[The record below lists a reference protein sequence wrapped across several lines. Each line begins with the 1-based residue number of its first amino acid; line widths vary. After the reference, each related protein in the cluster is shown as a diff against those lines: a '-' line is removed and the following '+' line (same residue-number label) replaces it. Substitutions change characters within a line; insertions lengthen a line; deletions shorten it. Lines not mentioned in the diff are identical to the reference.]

1 MSQLVTFDNNIFYV
15 WKESQKL
22 INDFVI
28 TNNLKFNYTNI
39 VLVLLGRYLFI
50 ILCSV
55 TFLNANSQTGLGI
68 NTIVIDPG
76 HGGKDPGAI
85 SPNKNYEK
93 TVVLKVSL
101 LLGDLIKK
109 AYPEVE
115 VIYTRDDDRFIGLA
129 KRAKIANEIGADL
142 FISVHANAVDN
153 SSANGFETWVL
164 GLHKSKA
171 ALEVAKFENSAILM
185 EENNEQTYSEFNP
198 NDPDAYIALS
208 MRQNAFLDQSLILAN
223 SIQKDCQN
231 KLGLRNR
238 GVKQAGFMVL
248 YRATMPAVLLE
259 LGFLSNSKDE
269 KLLISQSGQLKLAKH
284 IFEGFKSYKGKYDG
298 VDKSLDVDKLV
309 QQEIEHD
316 SESSLLLDG
325 KVFKVQLATSS
336 SKIPTLA
343 ENFNGLKDVEVYLSG
358 KFFKYTYGNC
368 KDYNSAGN
376 KLKEAQNAGYNTA
389 FIIAFENG
397 KRKDWEKL

>member
-1 MSQLVTFDNNIFYV
+1 MKNNHANITV
-15 WKESQKL
+15 L
-22 INDFVI
+22 ILRKCLI
-28 TNNLKFNYTNI
+28 L
-39 VLVLLGRYLFI
+39 
-50 ILCSV
+50 ILCVLYSV
-55 TFLNANSQTGLGI
+55 NISTQTGLGI
-68 NTIVIDPG
+68 KKVVIDPG

-101 LLGDLIKK
+101 LLGELIKK
-109 AYPEVE
+109 EFPDVE
-115 VIYTRDDDRFIGLA
+115 VIFTRKDDRFIGLA
-129 KRAKIANEIGADL
+129 KRAKIANELGADL

-185 EENNEQTYSEFNP
+185 EENNQQTYSEFNP

-223 SIQKDCQN
+223 AIQKDSHT

-269 KLLISQSGQLKLAKH
+269 KLLISKTGQLKLAKH
-284 IFEGFKSYKGKYDG
+284 IFEGFKSYKNKYDG
-298 VDKSLDVDKLV
+298 VDKSLAVTEVNEDVTML
-309 QQEIEHD
+309 D
-316 SESSLLLDG
+316 SLSSSLSSG
-325 KVFKVQLATSS
+325 KLYKVQLATSS
-336 SKIPTLA
+336 KKIPTLP

-358 KFFKYTYGNC
+358 DFYKYTYGNC
-368 KDYNSAGN
+368 KDYNSIVD
-376 KLKEAQNAGYNTA
+376 KLKEAQKAGFNSA
-389 FIIAFENG
+389 FTIQFKDG
-397 KRKDWEKL
+397 KRKDWKKL

>member
-1 MSQLVTFDNNIFYV
+1 MT
-15 WKESQKL
+15 
-22 INDFVI
+22 
-28 TNNLKFNYTNI
+28 FNYTKITLHNLRLHFFLTVS
-39 VLVLLGRYLFI
+39 VLF
-50 ILCSV
+50 
-55 TFLNANSQTGLGI
+55 FLEPIFTQTGLGI

-101 LLGDLIKK
+101 LLGDMIKEK
-109 AYPEVE
+109 YPDVK
-115 VIYTRDDDRFIGLA
+115 VVYTRKDDRFIGLA

-153 SSANGFETWVL
+153 PSANGFETWVL

-185 EENNEQTYSEFNP
+185 EENNQQTYSEFNP

-223 SIQKDCQN
+223 SIQKDCST

-269 KLLISQSGQLKLAKH
+269 KLLITESGQLKLAKH
-284 IFEGFKSYKGKYDG
+284 VFEGFKRYKEKYDG
-298 VDKSLDVDKLV
+298 VDQSLKSNDFYTESLNISDKK
-309 QQEIEHD
+309 ED
-316 SESSLLLDG
+316 DG
-325 KVFKVQLATSS
+325 PFIKVQIATSS
-336 SKIPTLA
+336 SKISTVP
-343 ENFNGLKDVEVYLSG
+343 ENFNGLKGVEVYISG
-358 KFFKYTYGNC
+358 KFYKYTYGKC
-368 KDYNSAGN
+368 KDMETAKKMLSKAKSSGYPSAFITAFDDGKKINLNEAIN
-376 KLKEAQNAGYNTA
+376 KLNK
-389 FIIAFENG
+389 
-397 KRKDWEKL
+397 

>member
-1 MSQLVTFDNNIFYV
+1 
-15 WKESQKL
+15 
-22 INDFVI
+22 
-28 TNNLKFNYTNI
+28 LKFNNTNI
-39 VLVLLGRYLFI
+39 TVLILRKYFI
-50 ILCSV
+50 LILCV
-55 TFLNANSQTGLGI
+55 FTFTNSFTQTGLGI
-68 NTIVIDPG
+68 KKVVIDPG

-85 SPNKNYEK
+85 SPNNNYEK

-101 LLGDLIKK
+101 LLGDLITKN
-109 AYPEVE
+109 YPEVE

-185 EENNEQTYSEFNP
+185 EENNQQIYSEFNP

-223 SIQKDCQN
+223 AIQKDSQT

-259 LGFLSNSKDE
+259 LGFLSNPKDE
-269 KLLISQSGQLKLAKH
+269 KLLISESGQLKLAKH
-284 IFEGFKSYKGKYDG
+284 VFEGFKNYKNKYDG
-298 VDKSLDVDKLV
+298 VDKSLSLV
-309 QQEIEHD
+309 
-316 SESSLLLDG
+316 SENKTESNNSPNSKILAG

-336 SKIPTLA
+336 SKIATLP
-343 ENFNGLKDVEVYLSG
+343 ENFNGLKGVEVYLSG
-358 KFFKYTYGNC
+358 NFYKYTYGNC
-368 KDYNSAGN
+368 VDNESADR
-376 KLKEAQNAGYNTA
+376 KLKEAQNAGFSTSFTVVFN
-389 FIIAFENG
+389 NG
-397 KRKDWEKL
+397 KRKDWKKL

>member
-1 MSQLVTFDNNIFYV
+1 MKNNHANITV
-15 WKESQKL
+15 L
-22 INDFVI
+22 ILRKCLI
-28 TNNLKFNYTNI
+28 L
-39 VLVLLGRYLFI
+39 
-50 ILCSV
+50 ILCVLYSV
-55 TFLNANSQTGLGI
+55 NISTQTGLGI
-68 NTIVIDPG
+68 KKVVIDPG

-101 LLGDLIKK
+101 LLGELIKK
-109 AYPEVE
+109 EFPDVE
-115 VIYTRDDDRFIGLA
+115 VIFTRKDDRFIGLA
-129 KRAKIANEIGADL
+129 KRAKIANELGADL

-153 SSANGFETWVL
+153 LSANGFETWVL

-185 EENNEQTYSEFNP
+185 EENNQQTYSEFNP

-223 SIQKDCQN
+223 AIQKDSHT

-269 KLLISQSGQLKLAKH
+269 KLLISKTGQLKLAKH
-284 IFEGFKSYKGKYDG
+284 IFEGFKSYKNKYDG
-298 VDKSLDVDKLV
+298 VDKSLAVTEVNEDVTML
-309 QQEIEHD
+309 D
-316 SESSLLLDG
+316 SLSSSLSSG
-325 KVFKVQLATSS
+325 KLYKVQLATSS
-336 SKIPTLA
+336 KKIPTLP

-358 KFFKYTYGNC
+358 DFYKYTYGNC
-368 KDYNSAGN
+368 KDYNSIVD
-376 KLKEAQNAGYNTA
+376 KLKEAQKAGFNSA
-389 FIIAFENG
+389 FTIQFKDG
-397 KRKDWEKL
+397 KRKDWKKL